1 MKNNIVRI
9 AKRALASLICI
20 MMIVSMMIVAIP
32 GSAANN
38 FGKVDRVVDTAT
50 TDDWQK
56 LFGEDIDDTSG
67 AGSIWG
73 DKSVFTSPDRI
84 NGYIN
89 GTASDISMLNADENF
104 LIALSA
110 IASNKTVVGYS
121 SIPTDTMLV
130 LDLSNSMSSAAL
142 QNMMSAANDA
152 IRRLNELNR
161 NNRVGVVLY
170 AGTSVDREY
179 TLEAAAKVLL
189 PLDRYDGVTVGGL
202 ESFIEIAVEER
213 SYNFNRDNG
222 NGGRGPNNNRD
233 YTYDVNVVRVISGVK
248 DSNSQNVSNSMDI
261 GGATYIQGGI
271 AMAWDE
277 FKAAD
282 TKITEGVQKGTS
294 RLPVM
299 VLMSDGAPT
308 LATTEYDN
316 VGDSN
321 RGNGSSSSA
330 TSVNAFYTQLTCS
343 WVKGAMEDHYGRSSL
358 FYTLGLGVG
367 SNSVAKSVLDSQ
379 NSLDDMKKWWSAFD
393 NAKVNDTVSLSY
405 TSGNNTSNFSVVK
418 KDDLAVGVDY
428 VDSYFP
434 ADDADDLIDAFKR
447 IVDQIIIQSKYYPT
461 LISDETHVFDGYIT
475 IEDSL
480 GKYMEVK
487 EIKGIIAEGKLYSG
501 SVISQAIVEGKYGN
515 LEDGDYTEIGV
526 EGAEVF
532 KAIQKRLGCTE
543 DQAKTAVSQAL
554 KNGLLS
560 YDSQTG
566 AYSNCLGWFTDSND
580 SYLGVWDGKYTDDI
594 PDGAEYYV
602 KSYGFLGDVG
612 SAIEYND
619 TDMCYISVQ
628 VRENI
633 LTGEKCM
640 YWKIPAALI
649 PLVTYNVSFEGDSY
663 DNATNIE
670 MVREAQD
677 PIRLVFEVGLD
688 SKINSINISTLLGTD
703 NRNADGTYTFYT
715 NAFKNLNEIDPAKH
729 DTTTMHYEP
738 STENEHYYYN
748 TDTEVF
754 ALVGGRYEPLK
765 TAPVEGT
772 TYYREYITFT
782 ATGNGNEAE
791 MSTSYIEIHEKTI
804 TAAKKDETTGTYYI
818 PMGTVHR
825 FLARERTLSSNETDT
840 LEYSNYPMVHT
851 LDDDST
857 HDKSY
862 HVDTFLGNNGKLTV
876 YPAQGIKLSK
886 EVTEVIPDTNLS
898 FVFDLALTAPTGSE
912 LAEEY
917 AIVRV
922 AVDGKETD
930 GTVTVVFPDA
940 SDKTVGSLV
949 VSVGAGETVY
959 VVGLETGVSYMI
971 TERASDD
978 YKLKSI
984 NDDTLLAALR
994 GSVSEYT
1001 ISSAKFINQP
1011 KSGGNLLINKRVV
1024 HPFGDSYVIPEN
1036 DNTLFTVNV
1045 DLGEANANS
1054 IFEITG
1060 GKHVTTDAN
1069 GVVTPAL
1076 TLRANETVVIYGIE
1090 EDEYKVTESLAAD
1103 SGFEL
1108 VTSGNDASTG
1118 LTGQITE
1125 DGLASAHLVNKYT
1138 PAKVNPVNLTLEGEK
1153 TLEGRKWLDTDKFDF
1168 DLQLFDGHEWD
1179 VIATKS
1185 VNAQNHSFDFSAEL
1199 AAVNLNAAGV
1209 YQFRVI
1215 EKTGNIGGVTYDTY
1229 ERKFN
1234 VTVSDKD
1241 MNGELEI
1248 EDVEAVLHT
1257 QLSERDTQSGKIY
1270 DLTADFLNK
1279 YAPSG
1284 STRVEI
1290 NVTKKIDDKSV
1301 ADQADSTVGLSG
1313 YSFGLYDAAGL
1324 VASGTTDAS
1333 GKAVIGIVFTEAAIE
1348 KGEMK
1353 YTVKE
1358 IVPETTSDKYIK
1370 GMTYSTQEHK
1380 VVITVVDNLDGSVGA
1395 VIDWD
1400 DTDPNTSNT
1409 DDTLDVEFTNT
1420 YDPADAS
1427 IVLKGEKQL
1436 DGRKANADE
1445 FLFEVFAANEE
1456 FKIQGT
1462 ALRSAKNGADKTYV
1476 FDALTFAKVGTYR
1489 YVVSENSSANLEN
1502 VDYDKTV
1509 YHVTVVVTDE
1519 GTGTLKAVATV
1530 VAVGNS
1536 KVATQTVSS
1545 TDATNNLNIL
1555 FTNVFTP
1562 SKIDVVFKVN
1572 KTLENKSDEEMGLDG
1587 FKFVLVGSGQNLE
1600 ATTDEDGKAIFEL
1613 SYVSTDIGQTYEYEI
1628 SEVDTGI
1635 KHMTYS
1641 TEKHTVK
1648 VEVTVTDEGVIVPV
1662 YTVDKVA
1669 ANAVEVGFTNTYE
1682 PPAKGPQTG
1691 DSMNLALVIAVMLAS
1706 GLIMGVAFVLGKRK
1720 AR

>member
-1 MKNNIVRI
+1 MKNNVVRI

-20 MMIVSMMIVAIP
+20 IMIVSMMIVAIP

-56 LFGEDIDDTSG
+56 LFGEDIDDTSA

-73 DKSVFTSPDRI
+73 DKSVFVSPDKL
-84 NGYIN
+84 NEYID
-89 GTASDISMLNADENF
+89 GTQSEISMLNSDENF
-104 LIALSA
+104 LVALSA
-110 IASNKTVVGYS
+110 IASNKTIVGYS

-130 LDLSNSMSSAAL
+130 LDLSNSMSNAAL
-142 QNMMSAANDA
+142 QNMVSAANDA
-152 IRRLNELNR
+152 IRRLNELNK

-170 AGTSVDREY
+170 AGTSVNREY

-189 PLDRYDGVTVGGL
+189 PLDRYEGVTVRGL

-213 SYNFNRDNG
+213 SYSF
-222 NGGRGPNNNRD
+222 NGGRGPNNRE
-233 YTYDVNVVRVISGVK
+233 YTYNVNVVRAINGVK

-282 TKITEGVQKGTS
+282 TKITEGVQKGTT

-308 LATTEYDN
+308 LATTEYDD
-316 VGDSN
+316 VGDSD
-321 RGNGSSSSA
+321 RGDGSSSSA

-343 WVKGAMEDHYGRSSL
+343 WVKGAMEDYYGRSSL

-367 SNSVAKSVLDSQ
+367 SNSVAKSVLDSR
-379 NSLDDMKKWWSAFD
+379 NSLDDLKKWWSAFD
-393 NAKVNDTVSLSY
+393 NAKVNDTVSLTY
-405 TSGNNTSNFSVVK
+405 TSGNNTGNFSVVK
-418 KDDLAVGVDY
+418 KDALTVGIDY

-434 ADDADDLIDAFKR
+434 ADDANDLIDAFKR

-461 LISDETHVFDGYIT
+461 LISDENHVFDGYIT

-480 GKYMEVK
+480 GKHMEIK

-566 AYSNCLGWFTDSND
+566 EYSNCLGWFTDSND
-580 SYLGVWDGKYTDDI
+580 SYLGVWNGQYTDDI
-594 PDGAEYYV
+594 PQGAEYYV

-640 YWKIPAALI
+640 HWKIPAALI
-649 PLVTYNVSFEGDSY
+649 PLVTYNVSFQGDSY

-670 MVREAQD
+670 MVREARE

-688 SKINSINISTLLGTD
+688 SKINSINISNVLGAD

-715 NAFKNLNEIDPAKH
+715 NTFKNLDEIDPAKH

-738 STENEHYYYN
+738 STENEQYYYN
-748 TDTEVF
+748 ADTEVF
-754 ALVGGRYEPLK
+754 TLVGGRYEPLK

-772 TYYREYITFT
+772 TYYREHITF
-782 ATGNGNEAE
+782 ASTGNGNEAE
-791 MSTSYIEIHEKTI
+791 MSTNYVEIHKNTI

-825 FLARERTLSSNETDT
+825 FLERERTGKRFNETAT
-840 LEYSNYPMVHT
+840 LMYSNYPMVHT
-851 LDDDST
+851 LDDVT
-857 HDKSY
+857 HENSY

-886 EVTEVIPDTNLS
+886 EVTEVIPDTNLN
-898 FVFDLALTAPTGSE
+898 FVFDLTLTAPTGSE

-922 AVDGKETD
+922 AVDGKETS
-930 GTVTVVFPDA
+930 GNVTVVFPNA

-949 VSVGAGETVY
+949 LSVGAGETVY
-959 VVGLETGVSYMI
+959 VVGLETGVGYMI
-971 TERASDD
+971 AERASND

-984 NDDTLLAALR
+984 NDDTLLAAFR

-1001 ISSAKFINQP
+1001 ISDAKFINQP

-1060 GKHVTTDAN
+1060 GKQVTTDAN

-1076 TLRANETVVIYGIE
+1076 TLRANETVVIYGIK

-1118 LTGQITE
+1118 LTGRITE
-1125 DGLASAHLVNKYT
+1125 DELASAHLVNKYT
-1138 PAKVNPVNLTLEGEK
+1138 PAKVYPVNLTLEGEK
-1153 TLEGRKWLDTDKFDF
+1153 TLEGRKWLDTDSFDF

-1179 VIATKS
+1179 TIATKS

-1199 AAVNLNAAGV
+1199 AAVNLNAVGV

-1215 EKTGNIGGVTYDTY
+1215 ERTGNIGGVTYDTY

-1257 QLSERDTQSGKIY
+1257 VLNESNTQNGKRY

-1313 YSFGLYDAAGL
+1313 YSFGLYDASGL

-1333 GKAVIGIVFTEAAIE
+1333 GKAVIGIVFTETAIE

-1358 IVPETTSDKYIK
+1358 IAPEATSDKYVK
-1370 GMTYSTQEHK
+1370 GMIYSTQEYN
-1380 VVITVVDNLDGSVGA
+1380 VVITVVDKLDGSIGA

-1400 DTDPNTSNT
+1400 DTDPDTSNT

-1436 DGRKANADE
+1436 DGRKVNEKE

-1462 ALRSAKNGADKTYV
+1462 ALLSAKNAADKTYV
-1476 FDALTFAKVGTYR
+1476 FDALSFDKVGTYR

-1502 VDYDKTV
+1502 IDYDKTV

-1536 KVATQTVSS
+1536 KIATQTVSS
-1545 TDATNNLNIL
+1545 ADATNNLNIL

-1562 SKIDVVFKVN
+1562 AKIDVEFKVN
-1572 KTLENKSDEEMGLDG
+1572 KTLENKSDEEKGLDG

-1600 ATTDEDGKAIFEL
+1600 VVTDEDGKAVFEL

-1641 TEKHTVK
+1641 TEKHTVS

-1669 ANAVEVGFTNTYE
+1669 ANAVEVGFTNIYE

-1691 DSMNLALVIAVMLAS
+1691 DSVNLALVIAVMLAS
-1706 GLIMGVAFVLGKRK
+1706 GLLIGVAFVLGKRRAK
-1720 AR
+1720 